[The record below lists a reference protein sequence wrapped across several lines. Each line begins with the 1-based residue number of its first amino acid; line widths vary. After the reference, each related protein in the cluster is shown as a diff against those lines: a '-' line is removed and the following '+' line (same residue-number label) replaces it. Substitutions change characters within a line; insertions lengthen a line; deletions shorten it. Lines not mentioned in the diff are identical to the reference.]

1 MVGSGGGSSDGWQW
15 WLVSLL
21 RVFLPRARPNT
32 ARARSLVGETGGV
45 VYLLGLNDLDGDD
58 HDCVV
63 NSDIFVFAHQLKRH
77 WSVWR
82 SSKLVGFAQH

>member
-1 MVGSGGGSSDGWQW
+1 M
-15 WLVSLL
+15 SLL

-77 WSVWR
+77 WCMEEFKISCFGSALTECVHCIGVH
-82 SSKLVGFAQH
+82 STQ